1 MFVLALS
8 VSSLL
13 GCGREAAKRADEAG
27 DEPPKAVES
36 EVERG
41 PVRLTVRVEP
51 AQPRLSDEPTLTLT
65 VDYEK
70 GVTIQKPPFG
80 ESLGDFVIR
89 DFREPLPQVKGD
101 REILQQVYTLEPT
114 RSGELAVWPIPLT
127 FTDTRADGDGK
138 EHTIQ
143 TEGLTVQVDSVV
155 DTEAPSL
162 GELRPA
168 VGPVELPEAGTSGL
182 WWLFGVLASTISGV
196 LLLWRWRKRR
206 REVDLE
212 QKLSPRELA
221 FLELE
226 RLLQEELAEHDVKRF
241 YVELTGLVRRYI
253 ERTTGILAPEQ
264 TTEEFLAEISHKETF
279 ASDERGR
286 LRHFLE
292 SADLVKF
299 AAYEPRKEDL
309 EESFERAKVFVGLS
323 ETEVAA

>member
-1 MFVLALS
+1 MIVLATF
-8 VSSLL
+8 VSLFS
-13 GCGREAAKRADEAG
+13 GCGRETGKRAEEARAE
-27 DEPPKAVES
+27 DAKAVES

-51 AQPRLSDEPTLTLT
+51 ARPRLSDEPTLTVI

-70 GVTIQKPPFG
+70 GVTIEKPPFG

-89 DFREPLPQVKGD
+89 DFREPLPRVEGD
-101 REILQQVYTLEPT
+101 REILEQVYTLEPT

-143 TEGLTVQVDSVV
+143 TEGLTVEVESVV
-155 DTEAPSL
+155 DSEAPSL

-168 VGPVELPEAGTSGL
+168 AGPMELPEVETSGL
-182 WWLFGVLASTISGV
+182 WWLVGVLAAAIAGAV
-196 LLLWRWRKRR
+196 LLWRWRKRR
-206 REVDLE
+206 RRIDEV
-212 QKLSPRELA
+212 QQLSPRELA
-221 FLELE
+221 YLELE
-226 RLLQEELAEHDVKRF
+226 RLLEQELAERDVKRF

-264 TTEEFLAEISHKETF
+264 TTEEFLAEISREETF
-279 ASDERGR
+279 APDERGR
-286 LRHFLE
+286 LGRFLE

-309 EESFERAKVFVGLS
+309 QESFERAKAFVGLS
-323 ETEVAA
+323 QTEVAA

>member
-1 MFVLALS
+1 MVLATS
-8 VSSLL
+8 VSLCL
-13 GCGREAAKRADEAG
+13 GCGRETAKRAEEARAE
-27 DEPPKAVES
+27 DAKAVES

-41 PVRLTVRVEP
+41 PVRLRVRVEP
-51 AQPRLSDEPTLTLT
+51 ARPRLSDEPTLTVT

-89 DFREPLPQVKGD
+89 DFREPLPRVEGD
-101 REILQQVYTLEPT
+101 REILEQVYTLEPT

-143 TEGLTVQVDSVV
+143 TEGLTVEVESVIDS
-155 DTEAPSL
+155 EAPSL

-168 VGPVELPEAGTSGL
+168 AGPMELPEVETSGL
-182 WWLFGVLASTISGV
+182 WWLFGVLLAAIAGAV
-196 LLLWRWRKRR
+196 LLWRRRKRR
-206 REVDLE
+206 RKIDEA
-212 QKLSPRELA
+212 QQLSPRELA
-221 FLELE
+221 YLELE
-226 RLLQEELAEHDVKRF
+226 RLLEQELAERDVKRF

-264 TTEEFLAEISHKETF
+264 TTEEFLAEISREETF
-279 ASDERGR
+279 APDERGR
-286 LRHFLE
+286 LGRFLE

-309 EESFERAKVFVGLS
+309 QESFERAKAFVGLN